1 MKIQKKGNYFKAYC
15 TKTNELGTRFD
26 KGDEMGAI
34 SIKTG
39 KFHGATVCMAA
50 LKEKLLEFND
60 TISVGDFVYNPLSNV
75 VMTIDEEDD
84 LKYANDNYFKV
95 QPEDLQLSIDNESVN
110 IYFEPP
116 DGKTDPLHVVY
127 WHLDEVEED
136 ASVAL
141 TIANAIQL
149 FYTNPAELLKRISVI
164 KQKQ

>member
-1 MKIQKKGNYFKAYC
+1 MKIKKKGNYLKAYC
-15 TKTNELGTRFD
+15 TEKNESNTMFEV
-26 KGDEMGAI
+26 GDEMGVI

-39 KFHGATVCMAA
+39 KFYGATACMIK
-50 LKEKLLEFND
+50 LKEALDELNSK
-60 TISVGDFVYNPLSNV
+60 IKPGDFAYNPLSCV
-75 VMTIDEEDD
+75 VMIIDKDDD

-95 QPEDLQLSIDNESVN
+95 LPKDLQLSIDNESVN

-136 ASVAL
+136 ASVAIS
-141 TIANAIQL
+141 IANAIQL